1 MALQKTA
8 YPYAKGPDFSRLFS
22 WGMNLKNVSDLYLA
36 SGIGAHDADGV
47 IQFPGDAVAQ
57 TRFIFQQ
64 VPGFLAG
71 AGYGVGDIVRIEYT
85 FTRAV
90 PRASFDAIF
99 AVIAEFLAGEVTKP
113 TAGTLR
119 VVEALSIDHM
129 LVEYEL
135 WCAR

>member
-22 WGMNLKNVSDLYLA
+22 WGINLRNVSDLYLA
-36 SGIGAHDADGV
+36 SGIGAHDAGGV
-47 IQFPGDAVAQ
+47 IQHPGDAVAQ
-57 TRFIFQQ
+57 TRYILQQ
-64 VPGFLAG
+64 VPGFLAE
-71 AGYGVGDIVRIEYT
+71 AGFAVADIVRIEYT
-85 FTRAV
+85 FTREV

-99 AVIAEFLAGEVTKP
+99 AVLAEFLATEATKP

-119 VVEALSIDHM
+119 VVEALAFDHQ
-129 LVEYEL
+129 LVEYEF